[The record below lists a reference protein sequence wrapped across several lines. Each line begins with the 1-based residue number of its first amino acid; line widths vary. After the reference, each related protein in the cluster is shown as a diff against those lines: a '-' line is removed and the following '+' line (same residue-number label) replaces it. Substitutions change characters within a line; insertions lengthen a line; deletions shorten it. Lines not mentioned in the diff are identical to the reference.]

1 MQLLIPIILGITL
14 GLFLGILELILS
26 RQLFSSRALGFIPTI
41 ISLLIM
47 GLSVFLLD
55 QMLIFENEERRLSL
69 LIFGLSSL
77 LSWHYTILIITKAM
91 R

>member
-14 GLFLGILELILS
+14 GLFLDILELILNKW
-26 RQLFSSRALGFIPTI
+26 LFSSKALEFIPNI
-41 ISLLIM
+41 LSLLIM

-77 LSWHYTILIITKAM
+77 LSWHFSVLIIPKAM